1 MRGIGA
7 RALAG
12 LACAVA
18 AVCAAPTAPS
28 ALTAEQIVDR
38 NAVARGGLEAWRKVR
53 TMVWTGRIEAATAS
67 APASEFL
74 LEFKRP
80 NKNRFEIDVDH
91 EKSLRVFDGTRGWK
105 KGYGTPAL
113 RPYSPL
119 EVRSAH
125 EAQGIDGL
133 LIDHEAKG
141 VKVALDGTDEVG
153 GHNAYR
159 LDVTLPSGSKRRVW
173 VDANTFLELR
183 YDRPM
188 RTRAGRDGTVSV
200 YYRSYR
206 TVEGL
211 QVPQIIEASMA
222 DGRGAWK
229 WVIDEVTLNSSLS
242 DAHFEKPQAPERWR
256 NTVPGFWASA
266 GTP

>member
-12 LACAVA
+12 L
-18 AVCAAPTAPS
+18 VCAMAAGCAAQTAPS

-38 NAVARGGLEAWRKVR
+38 NAAARGGLQAWREIR
-53 TMVWTGRIEAATAS
+53 TMVWTGHVESATPS
-67 APASEFL
+67 APASEFVV
-74 LEFKRP
+74 EFKRP
-80 NKNRFEIDVDH
+80 NKSRFEIDVGH
-91 EKSLRVFDGTRGWK
+91 EKSVRVFDGTRGWK

-133 LIDHEAKG
+133 LIDHDAKG
-141 VKVALDGTDEVG
+141 IKVALDGAAQVE

-173 VDANTFLELR
+173 VDAQTFLELR

-188 RTRAGRDGTVSV
+188 RTRAGRDGTVSA

-211 QVPQIIEASMA
+211 LVPGIIEASVA
-222 DGRGAWK
+222 DGRGARK

-242 DAHFEKPQAPERWR
+242 DAHFEKPQPPERWR

-266 GTP
+266 DSP